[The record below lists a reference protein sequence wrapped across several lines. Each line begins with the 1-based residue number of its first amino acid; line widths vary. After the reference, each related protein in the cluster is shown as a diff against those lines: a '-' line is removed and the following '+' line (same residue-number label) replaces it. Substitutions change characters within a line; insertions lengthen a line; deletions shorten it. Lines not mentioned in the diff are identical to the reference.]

1 MLLKLLLETR
11 NWLCGTLQF
20 LSLFISTECNLTTL
34 AELKLCLEIGGV
46 A

>member
-20 LSLFISTECNLTTL
+20 LSLFISTEDNLTTL
-34 AELKLCLEIGGV
+34 AELKLCPEMEG
-46 A
+46 